1 MKKTKKISK
10 KTAKK
15 DSTGAKSGSFYQK
28 YKLGVNSALIV
39 LVIFGGWFVYSLPRM
54 QEKQDLITKHE
65 KLEAIADKI
74 SAVNKPDKRESSRT
88 CGYQSQVY
96 GKGDRYCFVNT
107 DLEFINL
114 SIDQANDIKNNI
126 MQELDLK
133 VNIENGPFG
142 PIRDFIVD
150 NNGVKHQSFSSNL
163 FNENDRCSLNYAYDL
178 SEHPDKVLYVSLSCY
193 KSSAKAEHFPLKK

>member
-96 GKGDRYCFVNT
+96 GKGDLYCTVKTTLYYQGVDVNKA
-107 DLEFINL
+107 NL
-114 SIDQANDIKNNI
+114 ITSETSKLASLSPLRNPSFRTETVFPQLYDSQLNSFYQD
-126 MQELDLK
+126 
-133 VNIENGPFG
+133 V
-142 PIRDFIVD
+142 DFSTNRGCGI
-150 NNGVKHQSFSSNL
+150 
-163 FNENDRCSLNYAYDL
+163 NYAYPSPLQDSKNL
-178 SEHPDKVLYVSLSCY
+178 VIFLSCTQP
-193 KSSAKAEHFPLKK
+193 AKAEHFPLEK